1 MSGFV
6 GILPTIAALIKKSHP
21 DWSPTAIKYAI
32 MTTTDVL
39 NLVGTPIVD
48 QRLNPWTSLQLVEAV
63 STLQRQMTRGLSST

>member
-1 MSGFV
+1 MATPHLSG
-6 GILPTIAALIKKSHP
+6 IATLIKKSHP
-21 DWSPTAIKYAI
+21 DWSPAAIKYAI